1 MNKKNILFGI
11 VLFVITALSSTYYF
25 FDRYMLT
32 IAGTTYN
39 PIPLIVTRIIF
50 SLVWGNILFALI
62 YFQSMGEK
70 SGRLAR
76 MTIEA
81 VFLLANIFSLFINFY
96 NFGTFPSY
104 TLILTGLLFAVMIF
118 EIIQVFVSKRKPA
131 STN

>member
-11 VLFVITALSSTYYF
+11 VLVVITALSSTYYF
-25 FDRYMLT
+25 LDRYMLM

-39 PIPLIVTRIIF
+39 PIPLIVTRMIF
-50 SLVWGNILFALI
+50 ALVWGNILFALI

-70 SGRLAR
+70 SGRRAR

-81 VFLLANIFSLFINFY
+81 FFLLVNIFSLFISFY
-96 NFGTFPSY
+96 NFFTFPSY
-104 TLILTGLLFAVMIF
+104 ILILTGLLFAVMIF
-118 EIIQVFVSKRKPA
+118 EIIQVFVSKRIPA

>member
-1 MNKKNILFGI
+1 MNRKNILFGI
-11 VLFVITALSSTYYF
+11 VLLVITALSSTYYF

-70 SGRLAR
+70 SGRRAR

-81 VFLLANIFSLFINFY
+81 VFLTVNIFSLFISFY

-118 EIIQVFVSKRKPA
+118 EIIQIFVLKRTAA